1 MEENLYF
8 AYGSNLDLE
17 QMAQRCPDAEIVGP
31 VRLENYELRF
41 RGSGFAT
48 VAPKKGSTVHG
59 LVWKITPNC
68 EQSLDRYEGYPRH
81 YTIETV
87 TVKDAAGAEIPV
99 MVYIMAEPYCR
110 QPALPSP
117 YYYRVIQRGFE
128 ANGLPVESLQAAWD
142 RTVDEAGST
151 SQSEYLSE
159 TEGRSGNSEQRRR
172 LCKKED
178 HQNRDHKG
186 QDPNEQENLFAG
198 ADFCRLAD

>member
-8 AYGSNLDLE
+8 AYGSNLDLK

-41 RGSGFAT
+41 CGSGFAT
-48 VAPKKGSTVHG
+48 VAPRKGSVVYG
-59 LVWKITPNC
+59 LVWKLTPNC

-81 YTIETV
+81 YTKETV
-87 TVKDAAGAEIPV
+87 TVKDAAGAELPV

-128 ANGLPVESLQAAWD
+128 ANGLPVESLQAAWS
-142 RTVDEAGST
+142 RTIDEVWS
-151 SQSEYLSE
+151 
-159 TEGRSGNSEQRRR
+159 GRIDKPKRAPER
-172 LCKKED
+172 
-178 HQNRDHKG
+178 NRG
-186 QDPNEQENLFAG
+186 PE
-198 ADFCRLAD
+198 R

>member
-1 MEENLYF
+1 MEKPLYF

-81 YTIETV
+81 YTKETV

-110 QPALPSP
+110 QPALPVDSLRDAWSRTIDEVWSGRIDKP
-117 YYYRVIQRGFE
+117 KRAPERNRGPE
-128 ANGLPVESLQAAWD
+128 
-142 RTVDEAGST
+142 R
-151 SQSEYLSE
+151 
-159 TEGRSGNSEQRRR
+159 
-172 LCKKED
+172 
-178 HQNRDHKG
+178 
-186 QDPNEQENLFAG
+186 
-198 ADFCRLAD
+198 

>member
-1 MEENLYF
+1 M
-8 AYGSNLDLE
+8 
-17 QMAQRCPDAEIVGP
+17 DAVGIKTS
-31 VRLENYELRF
+31 ELPS
-41 RGSGFAT
+41 RGTGFAP

-81 YTIETV
+81 YTKETV

-142 RTVDEAGST
+142 RTVDEVFSGKLDKPRNKK
-151 SQSEYLSE
+151 SE
-159 TEGRSGNSEQRRR
+159 RR
-172 LCKKED
+172 KEPE
-178 HQNRDHKG
+178 R
-186 QDPNEQENLFAG
+186 
-198 ADFCRLAD
+198 

>member
-68 EQSLDRYEGYPRH
+68 EQSLDRY
-81 YTIETV
+81 
-87 TVKDAAGAEIPV
+87 
-99 MVYIMAEPYCR
+99 
-110 QPALPSP
+110 
-117 YYYRVIQRGFE
+117 
-128 ANGLPVESLQAAWD
+128 LQARNPSHTIHSTHREGMRRHSAP
-142 RTVDEAGST
+142 RRIPGS
-151 SQSEYLSE
+151 
-159 TEGRSGNSEQRRR
+159 R
-172 LCKKED
+172 
-178 HQNRDHKG
+178 
-186 QDPNEQENLFAG
+186 
-198 ADFCRLAD
+198 

>member
-1 MEENLYF
+1 MEEKLYF

-17 QMAQRCPDAEIVGP
+17 QMAQRCPDAETVGP

-41 RGSGFAT
+41 RGNGFAT
-48 VAPKKGSTVHG
+48 VTPKKGSVVYG

-81 YTIETV
+81 YTKETV

-128 ANGLPVESLQAAWD
+128 ANGLPVESLQAAWS
-142 RTVDEAGST
+142 RTIDEVWS
-151 SQSEYLSE
+151 
-159 TEGRSGNSEQRRR
+159 GRIDKPKRAPER
-172 LCKKED
+172 
-178 HQNRDHKG
+178 NRG
-186 QDPNEQENLFAG
+186 PE
-198 ADFCRLAD
+198 R

>member
-17 QMAQRCPDAEIVGP
+17 QMAQRCPDAETVGP

-41 RGSGFAT
+41 RGNGFAT
-48 VAPKKGSTVHG
+48 VTPKKGSVVYG

-81 YTIETV
+81 YTKETV

-128 ANGLPVESLQAAWD
+128 ANSLPVESLQAAWS
-142 RTVDEAGST
+142 RTIDEVWS
-151 SQSEYLSE
+151 
-159 TEGRSGNSEQRRR
+159 GRIDKPKRAPER
-172 LCKKED
+172 
-178 HQNRDHKG
+178 NRG
-186 QDPNEQENLFAG
+186 PE
-198 ADFCRLAD
+198 R

>member
-48 VAPKKGSTVHG
+48 VVPKKGSTVHG

-81 YTIETV
+81 YTKETV

-110 QPALPSP
+110 QPALPSL

-128 ANGLPVESLQAAWD
+128 ANGLPVESLQAAWS
-142 RTVDEAGST
+142 RTIDEVWS
-151 SQSEYLSE
+151 
-159 TEGRSGNSEQRRR
+159 GRIDKPKRAPER
-172 LCKKED
+172 
-178 HQNRDHKG
+178 NRG
-186 QDPNEQENLFAG
+186 PE
-198 ADFCRLAD
+198 R